1 MLEQSIILG
10 IVQGLT
16 EFLPVSSSAHL
27 VLTPFFFSWTDPGL
41 AYDVAL
47 HMGTLSAVL
56 LYFWKDWVGIIRST
70 FGKSHEG
77 HGEFGLKALIVGT
90 IPAVIAGFT
99 LEKHAEETFR
109 NPILI
114 AATLAAFGLLLW
126 YWDSRGK
133 HSRSFSQFRLRDA
146 LLIGGAQALAIVPG
160 VSRSGVTI
168 TAALALGLT
177 RPAAARFSF
186 LLSAPITAGAGI
198 LKSKH
203 ILAALTAG
211 GAETQA
217 VAVGFVSSLIS
228 GFLAISLLSYMVKG
242 KTFAGFAVYRVIL
255 SLVII
260 VFVVSR

>member
-1 MLEQSIILG
+1 MLVQSIILG
-10 IVQGLT
+10 IVQGIT

-56 LYFWKDWVGIIRST
+56 LYFWKDWVGIVRST
-70 FGKSHEG
+70 FGKAHEG
-77 HGEFGLKALIVGT
+77 HGEFGLKALVVGT
-90 IPAVIAGFT
+90 LPAVVAGLA

-109 NPILI
+109 NPVLI
-114 AATLAAFGLLLW
+114 AIMLASFGLLLW
-126 YWDSRGK
+126 YWDSKGK
-133 HSRSFSQFRLRDA
+133 HARGFSEFKLRDA
-146 LLIGGAQALAIVPG
+146 LMIGGAQALAIVPG

-203 ILAALTAG
+203 IMAALAAG

-217 VAVGFVSSLIS
+217 VVVGFISSLVS
-228 GFLAISLLSYMVKG
+228 GLFAITLLSYMVKG
-242 KTFAGFAVYRVIL
+242 KTFAGFAIYRLVL

-260 VFVVSR
+260 IVVVSR